1 VTVSNRRR
9 EREASFADGELP
21 PALRPTTHET
31 LRGVSG
37 DVVEVPKVRVVFRGW
52 TSTLPG
58 DRYGAK
64 PVLDCFFSGTL
75 AISAI

>member
-1 VTVSNRRR
+1 MTVSNRRR